1 MAAPGERDLACLLA
15 TLKVTTNTE
24 TFVFL
29 TFPSSEAPP
38 ATLFQQM
45 SFREEEGLTVITTL
59 DSAMKHDIKDATFPC
74 RMITCEVHSSLEA
87 VGFMAKMTNCLT
99 DRGIG
104 ANCVAGF
111 FHDHL
116 FVEEGRAEQAVV
128 ALEEMAN
135 EAKAKTSEGVLR

>member
-45 SFREEEGLTVITTL
+45 CFREKEGLTVITTL
-59 DSAMKHDIKDATFPC
+59 ASATEHDIKEITFPC

-128 ALEEMAN
+128 ALEEMVN

>member
-1 MAAPGERDLACLLA
+1 MTAPGERDLARLLT
-15 TLKVTTNTE
+15 TLKVTTNPE

-38 ATLFQQM
+38 PTLFHQM
-45 SFREEEGLTVITTL
+45 SFREKEGLTVITTL
-59 DSAMKHDIKDATFPC
+59 ASALEHGIKDVTFPC

-87 VGFMAKMTNCLT
+87 VGFTAKMANCLM

-104 ANCVAGF
+104 ANCVAGY

-116 FVEEGRAEQAVV
+116 FVEEARAGDAVA
-128 ALEEMAN
+128 ALEEVAQVTRATM
-135 EAKAKTSEGVLR
+135 SEGLSQ